1 MTSISMSPYQLV
13 FRKPFHLPIELEHK
27 TYWAIKSFNMKMDES
42 GEHIKLQLQELKEI
56 HNDAY
61 ESAMIY
67 KEKTKAFH
75 DKMILRK

>member
-1 MTSISMSPYQLV
+1 
-13 FRKPFHLPIELEHK
+13 
-27 TYWAIKSFNMKMDES
+27 MKMDES

-67 KEKTKAFH
+67 KENTKAFH